1 MSSETNLV
9 AMSVNGLSGRYA
21 TALYDLASDK
31 SALDDVANDLRQL
44 DQMMAEIDELRRMV
58 RSPIVSRADQS
69 SALQKILTES
79 GASALTIKF
88 VGVVAS
94 NRRLFVL
101 PEIIKDYLKI
111 LSRVRGEMTA
121 DVASAKILSD
131 NQKKELVDAL
141 ENSIDGKVFLNLKVE
156 PSLLGGL
163 VVKIGSRMVDLSL
176 QTKLQQLKL
185 AMRGV
190 G

>member
-1 MSSETNLV
+1 M
-9 AMSVNGLSGRYA
+9 
-21 TALYDLASDK
+21 
-31 SALDDVANDLRQL
+31 
-44 DQMMAEIDELRRMV
+44 
-58 RSPIVSRADQS
+58 
-69 SALQKILTES
+69 
-79 GASALTIKF
+79 
-88 VGVVAS
+88 
-94 NRRLFVL
+94 L

-121 DVASAKILSD
+121 DVSSAKILSD
-131 NQKKELVDAL
+131 IQKKELVDAL
-141 ENSIDGKVFLNLKVE
+141 ENSIDGKVSLNLKVE

-163 VVKIGSRMVDLSL
+163 VVKIGSRMVDSSL